1 MDSRYKTSTCMPIGA
16 SNPFPSCSSS
26 PMSESEAEVAS
37 QLIAS
42 QPESEDNIPESSS
55 QPRTNDNNNWTG
67 RNQYQNRPKIGDESV
82 HQALL
87 EYHRRNITNKLTI
100 SELLKADYGIILS
113 ASSVTRHKKYW
124 NITASQV
131 TTAKMAELDKRQL
144 VFDEMSKDPNAKR
157 GPKTVKENIARVAGV
172 HLTRD
177 FIEATMRDQH
187 PEGFANREPTAKKI
201 HRSAL
206 VCVGP
211 HQEWSG
217 DGHDKLTG
225 IGFPIWAVRDVWSG
239 KWLGIWVVPN
249 NRLKDTIAYL
259 YLKLVY
265 EYGGIPVQT
274 TTDCGSELVMVY
286 GFANA
291 LREAFAGDIPV
302 EQVAAHRFLQ
312 SIHNITIERG
322 WLRLRLEWGDNV
334 KIFWDAGNTV
344 YNAAIPEH
352 YNLARWL
359 WSKLIQSELDDLRDK
374 FNNHRSRKDR
384 GKWLPS
390 GLSPNVAFSLH
401 EKYGAV
407 SGLLPVDREI
417 IGRLMEDIGGEELV
431 RFVSVAYAAKAQ
443 QVFNG
448 ELGAPQMTMQNVWH
462 IFQDML
468 PHM

>member
-1 MDSRYKTSTCMPIGA
+1 
-16 SNPFPSCSSS
+16 
-26 PMSESEAEVAS
+26 MSESEAEVAS

-87 EYHRRNITNKLTI
+87 EYHRRNITNKQTI

-201 HRSAL
+201 HRSVL

-291 LREAFAGDIPV
+291 LR
-302 EQVAAHRFLQ
+302 
-312 SIHNITIERG
+312 
-322 WLRLRLEWGDNV
+322 
-334 KIFWDAGNTV
+334 
-344 YNAAIPEH
+344 
-352 YNLARWL
+352 NLARWL